1 MTTTNQASLDSSMT
15 NPTVGQKSLVVVG
28 ATGMVGGYAL
38 RYALDDSEVK
48 SVTSIGRKKLGI
60 SHTKLKEVLH
70 QNFADCSA
78 LSDVLSGQD
87 GAVFCLGTYT
97 GSVSDTELHRI
108 TVDYTVEFSR
118 VLRGSSPGAA
128 FSFLSGNGAD
138 PTGRSR
144 LAFARYK
151 GEAENAVLAAGFQHV
166 YLFRPAYIYPVEP
179 RNEPNFSYRLLRA
192 AYPVFRVLFPNQVI
206 RADDLAWAMVNVVVG
221 RTEKSQEFVTAD
233 LVLENRDIRALVK
246 SRVVTERDNK

>member
-1 MTTTNQASLDSSMT
+1 MTTTIQVSLDASMT

-28 ATGMVGGYAL
+28 ATGMVGGYAI
-38 RYALDDSEVK
+38 RFALDNPAVN

-60 SHTKLKEVLH
+60 SHPKLKEVLH
-70 QNFADCSA
+70 QNFVDCSA

-97 GSVSDTELHRI
+97 GSVSDAELHRI
-108 TVDYTVEFSR
+108 TVDYTLAFSH
-118 VLRGSSPGAA
+118 VLRRSSPGAA

-151 GEAENAVLAAGFQHV
+151 GEAENAVLAAGFPHV
-166 YLFRPAYIYPVEP
+166 FLFPPPHIYPP
-179 RNEPNFSYRLLRA
+179 TPPHQTPLTYH
-192 AYPVFRVLFPNQVI
+192 P
-206 RADDLAWAMVNVVVG
+206 
-221 RTEKSQEFVTAD
+221 
-233 LVLENRDIRALVK
+233 
-246 SRVVTERDNK
+246 

>member
-1 MTTTNQASLDSSMT
+1 MT

-38 RYALDDSEVK
+38 RYALDNSEVK

-60 SHTKLKEVLH
+60 SHPKLKEVLH

-78 LSDVLSGQD
+78 LSDALSGQD

-97 GSVSDTELHRI
+97 GSVSDAELHRI
-108 TVDYTVEFSR
+108 TVDYTVGFSR
-118 VLRGSSPGAA
+118 VLSGSSPGAA

-144 LAFARYK
+144 LAFRRYK
-151 GEAENAVLAAGFQHV
+151 AEADNAVLAAGV
-166 YLFRPAYIYPVEP
+166 PL
-179 RNEPNFSYRLLRA
+179 RLHFL
-192 AYPVFRVLFPNQVI
+192 L
-206 RADDLAWAMVNVVVG
+206 W
-221 RTEKSQEFVTAD
+221 S
-233 LVLENRDIRALVK
+233 
-246 SRVVTERDNK
+246 

>member
-1 MTTTNQASLDSSMT
+1 MT

-60 SHTKLKEVLH
+60 SHPKLKEVLH

-97 GSVSDTELHRI
+97 GSVSDAELHRI

-151 GEAENAVLAAGFQHV
+151 GEAENAALAAGFPHV

-179 RNEPNFSYRLLRA
+179 RNEPNFSYRLLRTV
-192 AYPVFRVLFPNQVI
+192 YPVFRVLFPNQVI
-206 RADDLAWAMVNVVVG
+206 RADDLARAMV
-221 RTEKSQEFVTAD
+221 D
-233 LVLENRDIRALVK
+233 LGLRQTHERKGLILENRDIRAMVESHVPLGN
-246 SRVVTERDNK
+246 RVT

>member
-1 MTTTNQASLDSSMT
+1 
-15 NPTVGQKSLVVVG
+15 
-28 ATGMVGGYAL
+28 
-38 RYALDDSEVK
+38 
-48 SVTSIGRKKLGI
+48 
-60 SHTKLKEVLH
+60 LH

-97 GSVSDTELHRI
+97 GSVSDAELHRI

-151 GEAENAVLAAGFQHV
+151 GEAENAVLAAGFPHV

-179 RNEPNFSYRLLRA
+179 RNEPNFSYRLLRTV
-192 AYPVFRVLFPNQVI
+192 YPVFRVLFPNQVI
-206 RADDLAWAMVNVVVG
+206 RADDLARAMV
-221 RTEKSQEFVTAD
+221 D
-233 LVLENRDIRALVK
+233 LGLRQTHERQGLILENRDIRAMVESHVPLGT
-246 SRVVTERDNK
+246 RVT